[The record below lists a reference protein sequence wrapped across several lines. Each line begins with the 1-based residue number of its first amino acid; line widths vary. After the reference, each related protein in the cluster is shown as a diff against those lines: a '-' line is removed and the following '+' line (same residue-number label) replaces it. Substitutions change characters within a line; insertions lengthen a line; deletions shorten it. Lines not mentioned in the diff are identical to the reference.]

1 MRHNLGVMSDNSRGV
16 GNLLMDLL
24 TVGGDDILTL
34 FNVGGVND
42 GLASLAGNL
51 ARVLLGD
58 FMALP
63 ILLVLAFWT
72 SRVSLAGL
80 SLSISLGLS
89 FSFTLT
95 NSISYIHHIHELQ
108 P

>member
-1 MRHNLGVMSDNSRGV
+1 MSDNSRGV

-63 ILLVLAFWT
+63 ILFVLAFWT

-80 SLSISLGLS
+80 SLS

-95 NSISYIHHIHELQ
+95 NSISSISTISMSYNLRVMANNCGRMV
-108 P
+108 